1 MLDWC
6 FQPCIN
12 KVIIHSDFIPNI
24 PYPTLDVL
32 LMRNCSYA
40 LSFIDQNQ
48 IPTHT
53 HFGYVWLP
61 ALCPLNGMVWAGWY
75 KYILILIQ
83 CRILKISVQNFYF
96 IEFYLLALSDMAGT
110 PEPGV
115 PIYFCGPKTFSSP
128 QWEDLI

>member
-1 MLDWC
+1 M
-6 FQPCIN
+6 FST
-12 KVIIHSDFIPNI
+12 VYIIQSDFIPNI
-24 PYPTLDVL
+24 PYPTLEVL
-32 LMRNCSYA
+32 LTRNCCYA
-40 LSFIDQNQ
+40 LSFLDQNQ

-53 HFGYVWLP
+53 QFGYVWLP

-115 PIYFCGPKTFSSP
+115 PIYFCGPKTISSP